1 MCDPGT
7 ALTSAVAVAQL
18 GIGVA
23 SSLGKNQQQQS
34 DFTST
39 MENANRALA
48 QSYNATQLKNNQD
61 ADKAQSDSFDVARE
75 MAQAKGK
82 ASAAAGEA
90 GVGGVSFANLMSDY
104 EAGAGRAKGN
114 IDYNYT
120 SSIQQ
125 NQSEAEANRQKTVS
139 AINNTPKP
147 SQLGLFTD
155 IAGQGLKSG
164 LKIYDAFDKGSSR
177 QTGSADLPED
187 FLRASGDRGYGGY

>member
-1 MCDPGT
+1 MCDPT
-7 ALTSAVAVAQL
+7 SALTSAVAVAQL

-114 IDYNYT
+114 VDYNYT

-125 NQSEAEANRQKTVS
+125 NQSEAETNRQKTL
-139 AINNTPKP
+139 ATINNTPKP
-147 SQLGLFTD
+147 SQAGLFADLASQSIGT
-155 IAGQGLKSG
+155 G
-164 LKIYDAFDKGSSR
+164 LKIYDVFDKP
-177 QTGSADLPED
+177 ADKSKPTTP
-187 FLRASGDRGYGGY
+187 RASGTYGPEFDL